1 LWRNIPREFSGAA
14 TTRTD
19 GNHSRGRADV
29 CFPQR
34 RGCRQAGAQHGA
46 DGRATKG
53 RSSERNWQKK
63 RNLDP
68 DDGGGVRRFGPAA
81 AMALLRRVLNHPVS
95 IETLIEAAVWL
106 ALPYI
111 TVGLVWAIVHPEP
124 VQLLQAQ
131 LEKVLPA
138 GADVAAFGEAAA
150 LWPALL
156 LLPDACANR

>member
-1 LWRNIPREFSGAA
+1 MSDDRGGA
-14 TTRTD
+14 
-19 GNHSRGRADV
+19 
-29 CFPQR
+29 
-34 RGCRQAGAQHGA
+34 
-46 DGRATKG
+46 
-53 RSSERNWQKK
+53 
-63 RNLDP
+63 
-68 DDGGGVRRFGPAA
+68 RRFGPAA

-95 IETLIEAAVWL
+95 IEALIEAAVWL

-124 VQLLQAQ
+124 VQLLAAQ

>member
-1 LWRNIPREFSGAA
+1 M
-14 TTRTD
+14 
-19 GNHSRGRADV
+19 
-29 CFPQR
+29 
-34 RGCRQAGAQHGA
+34 
-46 DGRATKG
+46 
-53 RSSERNWQKK
+53 K